1 MSIEQYANE
10 IIVVAVEEKPSNYK
24 VWLREETSS
33 DLAGDLQWLCRE
45 YEDSD
50 IVLDLTSVESI
61 ESASCKLMLDL
72 QRLAEEYEYRL
83 VLCGLSAHVKW
94 QLQCV
99 HLGDE
104 FDTFDTLQAAMTE
117 LLPGGRD

>member
-10 IIVVAVEEKPSNYK
+10 IIVVAVEDKLSGHR
-24 VWLREETSS
+24 VWLRVDSPS
-33 DLAGDLQWLCRE
+33 DLTGDLQWLCQE

-61 ESASCKLMLDL
+61 ESTSCKFMLDL
-72 QRLAEEYEYRL
+72 QKLAEEYEYRL
-83 VLCGLSAHVKW
+83 VLCGLSPHVKW

-99 HLGDE
+99 HLEDE
-104 FDTFDTLQAAMTE
+104 FDTFDTLQGAMAE

>member
-10 IIVVAVEEKPSNYK
+10 IIVVAVEEKLANHK
-24 VWLREETSS
+24 ILLREETPN

-50 IVLDLTSVESI
+50 VVLDLTSVESI
-61 ESASCKLMLDL
+61 EGASYKFMLDI
-72 QRLAEEYEYRL
+72 QKLAEACEYRL

-99 HLGDE
+99 HLDDE